1 MRRLAT
7 IGIIGLVL
15 VVLGVAQLVL
25 PGLAAQRVRDQLSG
39 SGQVLSVSVHAFPAI
54 ELLWHHA
61 DSIDVRLGRYQ
72 AAPGRLADL
81 LAQASGVGTLNAGA
95 DEVNTGLLTLHDAT
109 LRKDGDQL
117 TGSALVTEAD
127 LRTAIPVL
135 KSVTPVS
142 SGNGQLTVR
151 GTASLF
157 GFATTVDAT
166 VRAQNGALVVVPDV
180 PFGALATIRVFSDPR
195 VQVESVG
202 ARPTPDGFVASAS
215 ARLR

>member
-1 MRRLAT
+1 MRRLAA
-7 IGIIGLVL
+7 IAIVGLVV

-25 PGLAAQRVRDQLSG
+25 PGIAAQRVRDQLSG

-61 DSIDVRLGRYQ
+61 DSVDVRLGRYR
-72 AAPGRLADL
+72 AAPGHLADL
-81 LAQASGVGTLNAGA
+81 LHQASGVSTLKATAN
-95 DEVNTGLLTLHDAT
+95 EVETGLLTLHDAT
-109 LRKDGDQL
+109 LHKDGDQL
-117 TGSALVTEAD
+117 TGSARVTEAD

-135 KSVTPVS
+135 KSVVPVA

-157 GFATTVDAT
+157 GFTTTVDAT
-166 VRAQNGALVVVPDV
+166 VRAQDGAVVVVPQV

-195 VQVESVG
+195 VEVESVG
-202 ARPTPDGFVASAS
+202 ATPTPAGFVASAT
-215 ARLR
+215 ARLH